1 MKRRPDGRYQKK
13 ITING
18 KSKMLYSSADTERK
32 ASLDIQRQL
41 LAYEEKLHKKK
52 HNFLELAEAM
62 LLEKEKTVSHSTCES
77 YRHALKHLKTF
88 YDMDIQDITAS
99 MLQSCLKELS
109 NQKYSSSAISKTK
122 ITFGLVLNHAIMNNV
137 PVNNFMSSV
146 KLPKNAP
153 KSKILSAT
161 DNDITKITKTA
172 QTSKF
177 GMWGLIL
184 LYTGMRRGE
193 LAALQRKDIDFKADT
208 IHVWRSVEYV
218 QNNPVLKDMPK
229 SISGVRDIPILAV
242 LKAPLQEYCES
253 ILDEHFLFGG
263 DKPLTET
270 VLKRRWRNYCNEIGI
285 SIHQHQLRHA
295 YAKILYRAGVDPK
308 TAQGL
313 LGQADIQTTMNIYT
327 EFSNDVT
334 IKSVNKINQFLN
346 ELNNA

>member
-13 ITING
+13 ITIDG
-18 KSKMLYSSADTERK
+18 ISKMFYSSADTERK
-32 ASLDIQRQL
+32 ATLDIQRQL

-77 YRHALKHLKTF
+77 YRHALKHLKSF
-88 YDMDIQDITAS
+88 YDMDIQDITAP
-99 MLQSCLKELS
+99 MVQSCLIDMSKR
-109 NQKYSSSAISKTK
+109 KFSSSAISKTK
-122 ITFGLVLNHAIMNNV
+122 ITFGLVLNYAILNNV
-137 PVNNFMSSV
+137 PVNNFMSSI
-146 KLPKNAP
+146 KLPKSAVKN
-153 KSKILSAT
+153 KIGSAS
-161 DNDITKITKTA
+161 DNDISSITKTA

-193 LAALQRKDIDFKADT
+193 LAALQKRDIDFKSGT
-208 IHVWRSVEYV
+208 IRVWRSVEYV
-218 QNNPVLKDMPK
+218 QNNPVLKNMPK
-229 SISGVRDIPILAV
+229 SISGVRDIPILTV
-242 LKAPLQEYCES
+242 LEEPLREYCKT
-253 ILDEHFLFGG
+253 IPNEHFLFGG

-270 VLKRRWRNYCNEIGI
+270 VLKRRWKNYCNEIGI
-285 SIHQHQLRHA
+285 QIHQHQLRHA

-313 LGQADIQTTMNIYT
+313 LGHADIQTTMNIYT

-334 IKSVNKINQFLN
+334 VKSVNKINQFINDLN
-346 ELNNA
+346 TA